1 MRIELNESE
10 FMEFQEF
17 LKWKHKSKIDPE
29 WLKLQKEIRD
39 YCCKTGSIGVG
50 YRPYKRTPQ
59 TVQDFIYGAIRFVT
73 GVHQMKELTGEN
85 VLGAYRTFKLLVQ
98 LREQYDP
105 DLVKRKA
112 DEK

>member
-1 MRIELNESE
+1 MRIELNEPE

-50 YRPYKRTPQ
+50 YRQYKRTPQ
-59 TVQDFIYGAIRFVT
+59 TVQDFIYGAIRLVT
-73 GVHQMKELTGEN
+73 GVHQMKELTGKN
-85 VLGAYRTFKLLVQ
+85 VLGAYRTFKLLV
-98 LREQYDP
+98 
-105 DLVKRKA
+105 
-112 DEK
+112 